1 MIIKRIILNNFRQ
14 FKGQQII
21 DFSTDPERN
30 VTVLIGKNTAGK
42 TTFVRAFEWILY
54 NDKEDFEDKILLN
67 SEIAENLKVGFS
79 STVEGTLIIEHN
91 NVEYEIHRSESYQC
105 YAVNKIKRIQTK
117 AEIFYKQPD
126 GQSKTKVDSDFDE
139 NIERILPCG
148 LSKYFFFGGER
159 IGAIS
164 ENKDIEASVKGLMGL
179 DVLSNAQ
186 KHLKKV
192 ITRLKKNLDVS
203 GNIDAEVA
211 QKVIDEKTSELSKLK
226 SQKDTLY
233 AELDY
238 WREEE
243 IKFATELKSNAETAD
258 NQMKREQKE
267 KLIDT
272 YQERISKD
280 KKQLIKNFS
289 LNAFAFFSTPLLKQ
303 ALELL
308 NEKSDETESV
318 PNMDSTAIDYI
329 LNRRVCICG
338 THISPGSAAEYCLLK
353 ERAIQPPEAIG
364 SLVRRYKEQASDYI
378 NASDE
383 FVESLNSDIRSLRE
397 DERFLGQ
404 AKDDKEALDKK
415 LSGAKDVSKIEE
427 NLQNA
432 KKKVRDLKDDIE
444 KVVSNITLCSNA
456 INDANEKIKRLTK
469 TNEKNMKIYQYIDYT
484 DATLKWIVEAYN
496 DREKTVRE
504 KLQEKVNHNF
514 AELYHG
520 NRSVTI
526 DEKYHV
532 KYLDVTTE
540 ESDGLKAVKSFA
552 FVTGL
557 VDLAKEALKSENSS
571 EADMESQYYPLVM
584 DAPFSHVDEAHIKN
598 IATLLPQSAAQVII
612 AVMDKDWETAADTF
626 APVLGKSYLIEK
638 DVDIDGHDC
647 ETVSHIKEKRD

>member
-1 MIIKRIILNNFRQ
+1 MIIKRMILNNFRQ

-21 DFSTDPERN
+21 DFSTDSERN

-105 YAVNKIKRIQTK
+105 YTLNKIKRLQTK

-139 NIERILPCG
+139 NIERILPHG

-164 ENKDIEASVKGLMGL
+164 EKKDIEASVKGLMGL

-211 QKVIDEKTSELSKLK
+211 QKVIEEKTSELSKLK
-226 SQKDTLY
+226 SQKDTID

-243 IKFATELKSNAETAD
+243 IKFATELKSNEETAD
-258 NQMKREQKE
+258 NQMKREKKE
-267 KLIDT
+267 KLIGT
-272 YQERISKD
+272 YQERIVKD
-280 KKQLIKNFS
+280 KKQLIKKFS

-318 PNMDSTAIDYI
+318 PNMDSIAIDYI
-329 LNRRVCICG
+329 LHRGICICG
-338 THISPGSAAEYCLLK
+338 THISPGSAAENCLLK
-353 ERAIQPPEAIG
+353 ERAVQPPEAIG

-378 NASDE
+378 NISE
-383 FVESLNSDIRSLRE
+383 GFVESINSDIRSLRE

-415 LSGAKDVSKIEE
+415 LAGAKDVSKIEE
-427 NLQNA
+427 NLQIA
-432 KKKVRDLKDDIE
+432 KKRVRALKDDLE
-444 KVVSNITLCSNA
+444 KVVSSITLCSNA

-469 TNEKNMKIYQYIDYT
+469 TNEKNMKIYQYIDYA
-484 DATLKWIVEAYN
+484 DATLNWIIEAYN
-496 DREKTVRE
+496 DREKSVRE

-557 VDLAKEALKSENSS
+557 VDLAKEALKSESSS

-584 DAPFSHVDEAHIKN
+584 DAPFSHVDETHIKN
-598 IATLLPQSAAQVII
+598 IATLVPQSAAQVII

-626 APVLGKSYLIEK
+626 APVLGKSYLIDK
-638 DVDIDGHDC
+638 DVDIDGRAC
-647 ETVSHIKEKRD
+647 ETISHIKEKRD

>member
-1 MIIKRIILNNFRQ
+1 MIIKRMILNNFRQ
-14 FKGQQII
+14 FTGQQIV
-21 DFSTDPERN
+21 DFSTDPDRN

-54 NDKEDFEDKILLN
+54 NDKEEFEDKVLLN
-67 SEIAENLKVGFS
+67 SEIAKRLKVGFS

-105 YAVNKIKRIQTK
+105 YAINKLKRIQTK
-117 AEIFYKQPD
+117 AEIFYMQPD

-139 NIERILPCG
+139 NIERILPRG

-164 ENKDIEASVKGLMGL
+164 EKKDIEASVKGLMGL

-192 ITRLKKNLDVS
+192 TARLKKNLELS
-203 GNIDAEVA
+203 GNTDAEAA
-211 QKVIDEKTSELSKLK
+211 QEIIEKKTEELNKLK
-226 SQKDTLY
+226 NEKETLD
-233 AELDY
+233 AELEY

-243 IKFATELKSNAETAD
+243 VKFATELKSNEETAD
-258 NQMKREQKE
+258 NQLKREQKE

-272 YQERISKD
+272 YQERIDKD
-280 KKQLIKNFS
+280 KKQLIRNFS

-329 LNRRVCICG
+329 LNRGVCICG

-378 NASDE
+378 NTSEE

-415 LSGAKDVSKIEE
+415 LAGAKDVSKIEE

-432 KKKVRDLKDDIE
+432 KKKVRDLKNSIE
-444 KVVSNITLCSNA
+444 KVVSNISLCINA
-456 INDANEKIKRLTK
+456 IDGANEKIKRLTK
-469 TNEKNMKIYQYIDYT
+469 TNEKNMRIYRYMDYT
-484 DATLKWIVEAYN
+484 EATLNWIVEAYN
-496 DREKTVRE
+496 DREKSVRE

-514 AELYHG
+514 AKLYHG

-557 VDLAKEALKSENSS
+557 VDLAKEALSSENSS

-584 DAPFSHVDEAHIKN
+584 DAPFSHVDETHIKN
-598 IATLLPQSAAQVII
+598 IATLVPQSAAQVII
-612 AVMDKDWETAADTF
+612 AVMDKDWETAAETF
-626 APVLGKSYLIEK
+626 APVLGKSYLIKK
-638 DVDIDGHDC
+638 DVDIDGKDC
-647 ETVSHIKEKRD
+647 ETITHIIEKRD